1 MVLLMWENAKRHYNY
16 LITLTLLYCCLWDT
30 RLNRNLLSVTR
41 PDERVW
47 RILSTGISSLNNDS
61 LNRAVGGFS
70 LTALLLQTIMLRV
83 VCSYMMLLG

>member
-16 LITLTLLYCCLWDT
+16 LITLNLLYCCLWDT

-70 LTALLLQTIMLRV
+70 LAVFFADREMFR
-83 VCSYMMLLG
+83 